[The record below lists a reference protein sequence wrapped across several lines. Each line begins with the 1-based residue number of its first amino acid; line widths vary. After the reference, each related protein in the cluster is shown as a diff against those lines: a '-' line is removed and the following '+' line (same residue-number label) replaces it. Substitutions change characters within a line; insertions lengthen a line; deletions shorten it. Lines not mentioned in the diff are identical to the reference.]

1 MDRGA
6 KDFKPMRSPV
16 QIFIYLLFYSL
27 LVFAL
32 SSAVIYILEAGITI
46 RDLLLPG
53 LVFPVI
59 VAVSFI
65 VFIAGRKK
73 APDRQPVFTMAAVGA
88 KFVLSS
94 VFALTYFIILKRT
107 GIGHI
112 ILFFLLYL
120 AFTIYLL
127 KVILKVLKVKPLK

>member
-1 MDRGA
+1 M
-6 KDFKPMRSPV
+6 KSPV

-32 SSAVIYILEAGITI
+32 SLAAINILETGLTF
-46 RDLLLPG
+46 RDLLLPC

-59 VAVSFI
+59 IALSFI
-65 VFIAGRKK
+65 VFIAGMKK
-73 APDRQPVFTMAAVGA
+73 SPERQPVFTMAAVGT
-88 KFVLSS
+88 KFVLSG

-107 GIGHI
+107 GPQHI

-120 AFTIYLL
+120 AFTVYLL
-127 KVILKVLKVKPLK
+127 KIILKVLKVKSLK

>member
-1 MDRGA
+1 M
-6 KDFKPMRSPV
+6 KSPV
-16 QIFIYLLFYSL
+16 RIFIYLLFYSL

-32 SSAVIYILEAGITI
+32 AAAAIHVFKTGLAF

-53 LVFPVI
+53 LIFPVI
-59 VAVSFI
+59 IAVSFI

-73 APDRQPVFTMAAVGA
+73 APERQPVFTMAAVGA

-107 GIGHI
+107 GLEYIM
-112 ILFFLLYL
+112 LFFLLYL
-120 AFTIYLL
+120 LFTVYLL
-127 KVILKVLKVKPLK
+127 KVILKVLKVKSLK